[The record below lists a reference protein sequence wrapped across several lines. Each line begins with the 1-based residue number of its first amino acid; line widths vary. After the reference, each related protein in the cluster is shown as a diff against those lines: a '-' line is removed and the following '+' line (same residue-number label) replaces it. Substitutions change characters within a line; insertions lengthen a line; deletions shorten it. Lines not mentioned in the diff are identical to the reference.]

1 MKAVKSED
9 LWKVYRMGEMKV
21 NALEGVNLDVEEG
34 EFVSIMGPSGS
45 GKSTMMH
52 LLGLLDAP
60 TSGKIY
66 IKGTDVSKYSER
78 QRAKFRLETIG
89 FVFQFYSML
98 SGMEAYNDV
107 RLPLLLSGMSDG
119 ASVKKSKE
127 KLEQV
132 GLGDRLKH
140 KPDELSGGQR
150 QRAAIA
156 RAIVNDPDIVIADE
170 PTSELDTET
179 SEEIVDVFRGISEE
193 GRTVVMV
200 NHERE
205 MAEKADRTIWL
216 EDGKITST
224 NKF

>member
-1 MKAVKSED
+1 
-9 LWKVYRMGEMKV
+9 
-21 NALEGVNLDVEEG
+21 
-34 EFVSIMGPSGS
+34 
-45 GKSTMMH
+45 
-52 LLGLLDAP
+52 
-60 TSGKIY
+60 
-66 IKGTDVSKYSER
+66 
-78 QRAKFRLETIG
+78 
-89 FVFQFYSML
+89 
-98 SGMEAYNDV
+98 
-107 RLPLLLSGMSDG
+107 LPLLLSGMSDG